1 MQIGKRSWPW
11 GVALTLLALAAYA
24 SRLDGQDRP
33 VVSEPPITAIDR
45 SWPDVNLNVLVLD
58 KSGTPQKIDEQAFQ
72 IFEDR
77 TERPLRFPASEDS
90 PLSLAFLIDTSGST
104 YQRKSDIVSAVAAII
119 HGLPADSEVMA
130 ASFADK
136 SYLEFPFTPVSKVDL
151 SFMDR
156 VPAAGPTAL
165 YDAVWATERYFIAN
179 AKYPRRAL
187 VVLSDGEENAS
198 HGPIRTA
205 FATMNW
211 PGAPMFYA
219 CRVRDPRKSLDQF
232 NESVVGHENLW
243 FLTRRGGGKVFELE
257 PDPAAAAAQI
267 LAAIRS
273 QHVLQFTAANPVHD
287 GKEHKLEVKIRVKD
301 VRIYGLPFYFA
312 PPK

>member
-11 GVALTLLALAAYA
+11 GVALTLLALAACA

-58 KSGTPQKIDEQAFQ
+58 KSGAPQKIDEQAFQ
-72 IFEDR
+72 LFEDR
-77 TERPLRFPASEDS
+77 AERPLRFPASVDS
-90 PLSLAFLIDTSGST
+90 PVSLALLIDTSGST
-104 YQRKSDIVSAVAAII
+104 YERKPDIVSAVAAII

-165 YDAVWATERYFIAN
+165 YDAVWVSEQYFLAN

-187 VVLSDGEENAS
+187 VVLSDGENNAS
-198 HGPIRTA
+198 HIPIGKA
-205 FATMNW
+205 FAAMDW

-232 NESVVGHENLW
+232 NESVAGHENLW
-243 FLTRRGGGKVFELE
+243 FFTRRGGGKVFELE
-257 PDPAAAAAQI
+257 PDSAAAAAQVV
-267 LAAIRS
+267 AAIRS